1 MQVQGFLK
9 RIEHALA
16 PVRHVMKPILSD
28 PLVMGVW
35 TLLVVASV
43 GTLWWDIRNRNRA
56 LPSMMKGVWTLVVLY
71 SGPFGLGIYWYSGRT
86 QISHDSL
93 WRRGGRST
101 AHCYSGCGAGEVLG
115 FVLLAGV
122 LALSSTLVVTAG
134 TFALAYT
141 FGYALTVGPL
151 MQEGVGFGE
160 AMLDA
165 LYSETP
171 SITVMEI
178 TAIGTDLLIA
188 AQAHVTDLLF
198 WGALVFS
205 LSVGYVFAFPVNAA
219 LVYFGVKEG
228 MENPAEMDDS
238 GNKSN
243 GQAQA
248 AD

>member
-1 MQVQGFLK
+1 
-9 RIEHALA
+9 
-16 PVRHVMKPILSD
+16 
-28 PLVMGVW
+28 MGVW
-35 TLLVVASV
+35 ALLVVASV
-43 GTLWWDIRNRNRA
+43 GTLWWDIRNNNQA
-56 LPSMMKGVWTLVVLY
+56 LPSMMKGVWSLVVLY
-71 SGPFGLGIYWYSGRT
+71 SGPFGLAIYWYSGRT
-86 QISHDSL
+86 QISNDSL
-93 WRRGGRST
+93 WRRGCRST

-115 FVLLAGV
+115 FALLAGL
-122 LALSSTLVVTAG
+122 LALQSTLLVATG

-178 TAIGTDLLIA
+178 VAIGTDLLIA
-188 AQAHVTDLLF
+188 SQAHISDLLF
-198 WGALVFS
+198 WGALIFS
-205 LSVGYVFAFPVNAA
+205 LSVGFIAAFPINAT

-228 MENPAEMDDS
+228 MKNPAEMGQNQS
-238 GNKSN
+238 S

>member
-1 MQVQGFLK
+1 
-9 RIEHALA
+9 
-16 PVRHVMKPILSD
+16 MKPILSD
-28 PLVMGVW
+28 SVVMGVW
-35 TLLVVASV
+35 ALLVAASV
-43 GTLWWDIRNRNRA
+43 GVLWWDVSERNQA

-71 SGPFGLGIYWYSGRT
+71 SGPFGLAVYWYSGRT
-86 QISHDSL
+86 QISTDSL
-93 WRRGGRST
+93 WRRGFRST

-115 FVLLAGV
+115 FVLLAGL
-122 LALSSTLVVTAG
+122 LALQSTLLVTTG

-151 MQEGVGFGE
+151 MQEGVGFNE

-171 SITVMEI
+171 SITVMEV
-178 TAIGTDLLIA
+178 TAIGTDLLVA
-188 AQAHVTDLLF
+188 SQAHIGDLLF

-205 LSVGYVFAFPVNAA
+205 LSVGFVFAFPVNAA
-219 LVYFGVKEG
+219 LVRFGVKEG
-228 MENPAEMDDS
+228 MKNPAEIGQS
-238 GNKSN
+238 QG

>member
-1 MQVQGFLK
+1 
-9 RIEHALA
+9 
-16 PVRHVMKPILSD
+16 MKPILSD

-35 TLLVVASV
+35 ALLVAASV
-43 GTLWWDIRNRNRA
+43 GTLWWDIHERNGA

-71 SGPFGLGIYWYSGRT
+71 SGPLGLAVYWYSGRT
-86 QISHDSL
+86 QISDDSL
-93 WRRGGRST
+93 WRRGFRST

-115 FVLLAGV
+115 FVLLAGL
-122 LALSSTLVVTAG
+122 LALRSTLLITAG

-151 MQEGVGFGE
+151 IQEGVGFGE

-178 TAIGTDLLIA
+178 AAIGTDLLIA
-188 AQAHVTDLLF
+188 SGAHVTDLLF

-205 LSVGYVFAFPVNAA
+205 LSVGFVFAFPVNAT
-219 LVYFGVKEG
+219 LVHFGVKEG
-228 MENPAEMDDS
+228 MKNPAEM
-238 GNKSN
+238 
-243 GQAQA
+243 GQNTSTGGARTA
-248 AD
+248 

>member
-1 MQVQGFLK
+1 MQLQGLLTQ
-9 RIEHALA
+9 IEHALA

-35 TLLVVASV
+35 ALLVVASV
-43 GTLWWDIRNRNRA
+43 GTLWWDIRERNQA
-56 LPSMMKGVWTLVVLY
+56 LPSLMKGVWTLVVLY
-71 SGPFGLGIYWYSGRT
+71 SGPFGLAVYWYSGRT
-86 QISHDSL
+86 QISNDSL
-93 WRRGGRST
+93 WRRGCRST

-115 FVLLAGV
+115 FALLAGL
-122 LALSSTLVVTAG
+122 LALQSTLVVTAG
-134 TFALAYT
+134 TFALAYL

-171 SITVMEI
+171 SITIMEI
-178 TAIGTDLLIA
+178 AAIGTDLLIA
-188 AQAHVTDLLF
+188 SQAHISDLLF
-198 WGALVFS
+198 WGALAFS
-205 LSVGYVFAFPVNAA
+205 LSVGFVFAFPVNAV

-228 MENPAEMDDS
+228 MKNPAEI
-238 GNKSN
+238 GQR
-243 GQAQA
+243 GRQAQA

>member
-1 MQVQGFLK
+1 MPLQDTLK
-9 RIEHALA
+9 QIEHTLA
-16 PVRHVMKPILSD
+16 PVRHVMKPLLSD
-28 PLVMGVW
+28 PRVMGVW
-35 TLLVVASV
+35 ALLVVASV
-43 GTLWWDIRNRNRA
+43 GVLWWDIRERNQA
-56 LPSMMKGVWTLVVLY
+56 LPSMMKGVWSLVVLY
-71 SGPFGLGIYWYSGRT
+71 SGPFGLGIYYYSGRT

-93 WRRGGRST
+93 WRRGCRST
-101 AHCYSGCGAGEVLG
+101 AHCYSGCGAGEVVG
-115 FVLLAGV
+115 FALLVGLLA
-122 LALSSTLVVTAG
+122 LQSTLVTTVG

-178 TAIGTDLLIA
+178 AAIGTDLLVA
-188 AQAHVTDLLF
+188 SQAKMGDLLF

-205 LSVGYVFAFPVNAA
+205 LSVGFVFAFPVNTT

-228 MENPAEMDDS
+228 MENPAEMGQS
-238 GNKSN
+238 GNS
-243 GQAQA
+243 GQPQA

>member
-1 MQVQGFLK
+1 MPLNGLLTQ
-9 RIEHALA
+9 IEHALA

-35 TLLVVASV
+35 ALFVVASV
-43 GTLWWDIRNRNRA
+43 GTLWWDIRERNQA
-56 LPSMMKGVWTLVVLY
+56 LPSLMKGVWTLVVLY
-71 SGPFGLGIYWYSGRT
+71 SGPFGLAIYWYSGRS
-86 QISHDSL
+86 QISNDSL
-93 WRRGGRST
+93 WRRGFRST

-115 FVLLAGV
+115 FALLAGL
-122 LALSSTLVVTAG
+122 LALQSTLLVAAG
-134 TFALAYT
+134 TFALAYL

-171 SITVMEI
+171 SITIMEI
-178 TAIGTDLLIA
+178 AAIGTDLLIA
-188 AQAHVTDLLF
+188 SQAHISDLLF
-198 WGALVFS
+198 WGALAFS
-205 LSVGYVFAFPVNAA
+205 LSVGFVFAYPVNAI

-228 MENPAEMDDS
+228 MKNPAEM
-238 GNKSN
+238 
-243 GQAQA
+243 GQSQSTGQVQA